1 MVAARGK
8 GEVAGEDTP
17 RDART
22 LRTEEVLLDVVV
34 IMHLCARWLSN
45 PQGEPS
51 GVWTGHRK
59 PRVHV
64 SVRGVQGEKETY
76 PSSQEV
82 IFELLWFSIVRR
94 RHLCVPF
101 GSEK

>member
-8 GEVAGEDTP
+8 GEVAGEDIP

-22 LRTEEVLLDVVV
+22 LRTEETLLAVVV

-51 GVWTGHRK
+51 GVWTGHKK
-59 PRVHV
+59 PEVHV
-64 SVRGVQGEKETY
+64 SVKRYT
-76 PSSQEV
+76 
-82 IFELLWFSIVRR
+82 R
-94 RHLCVPF
+94 
-101 GSEK
+101 